1 MPTHG
6 SCSEQRGALPAQRVP
21 TYLSCRLLV
30 LLCNGLD
37 HGVVHQVHTP
47 TRENNAGAVR
57 PNLCTSFFEN
67 KTFSKMETLDL
78 LLSDHDTCSV
88 WEI

>member
-1 MPTHG
+1 MPMHG
-6 SCSEQRGALPAQRVP
+6 SCSGQKEARPAQKVP
-21 TYLSCRLLV
+21 TYLSCGLLV
-30 LLCNGLD
+30 LLGNGLD
-37 HGVVHQVHTP
+37 YGVVHQVHTS
-47 TRENNAGAVR
+47 TKENIAGVAR